1 MPARNGSGSETARN
15 WVAGVVLGSGILVIA
30 ALAIA
35 AIVIDT
41 KNAMTILNMVLP
53 VIASWIGTVLAF
65 YFGRENFESANRQ
78 VREMI
83 ERLTPEERARTRV
96 VAIMRRMADVVCFQ
110 IPQGQGDQDIALTE
124 LRKKLRDAISR
135 LPVLSPDGTVKYMIH
150 QSRIDKHLADGGKE
164 TDSLETFIAG
174 QKAAGVEFGRDRGF
188 IVVSANTTLAEAK
201 RKAEAANIQDIFV
214 TERGTADEQ
223 PIGWISN
230 VRMAK
235 YLEA

>member
-1 MPARNGSGSETARN
+1 MPARNGSGSDTARN
-15 WVAGVVLGSGILVIA
+15 RVAGAILISGV
-30 ALAIA
+30 A
-35 AIVIDT
+35 AIVILAAVAIAIDT
-41 KNAMTILNMVLP
+41 KNAMVILNMVLP

-96 VAIMRRMADVVCFQ
+96 TAIMRRMADVVCFQ
-110 IPQGQGDQDIALTE
+110 IPQGKGDQDVALTE
-124 LRKKLRDAISR
+124 LRKKFGDAVSR
-135 LPVLSPDGTVKYMIH
+135 LPVLGPDGTVKYMIH
-150 QSRIDKHLADGGKE
+150 QSRIDKHIADGGKA

-174 QKAAGVEFGRDRGF
+174 QKAAGVEFGLDRGF
-188 IVVSANTTLAEAK
+188 IVVAENAPLAEAK
-201 RKAEAANIQDIFV
+201 RRAEAANIQDIFV
-214 TERGTADEQ
+214 TETGAADEP

-235 YLEA
+235 YMEA

>member
-1 MPARNGSGSETARN
+1 MPARNGSGSEMART
-15 WVAGVVLGSGILVIA
+15 WVAGSILVSGVVAIVILA
-30 ALAIA
+30 GIAIA
-35 AIVIDT
+35 IDT
-41 KNAMTILNMVLP
+41 KNAMTVLNMVLP
-53 VIASWIGTVLAF
+53 VIASWIGTILAF

-96 VAIMRRMADVVCFQ
+96 TAIMRRMADVVCFQ
-110 IPQGQGDQDIALTE
+110 IPQGQGDQDVALAE
-124 LRKKLRDAISR
+124 LRKKFSDTISR
-135 LPVLSPDGTVKYMIH
+135 LPVLDPDGKVKYMIH
-150 QSRIDKHLADGGKE
+150 QSRIDKHIADGGRE

-174 QKAAGVEFGRDRGF
+174 QKAAGVEFGLDRGF
-188 IVVSANTTLAEAK
+188 IVVSANTTLVEAK

-214 TERGTADEQ
+214 TERGTADEP